1 MTLRLILFAVVGLA
15 ELALPGHS
23 IWIRSQTL
31 ANGRVWKLRAAPVD
45 PVDALRGRYVT
56 LAFAA
61 ETVPQAESL
70 GLGKEAYA
78 VLKEG
83 SDGFAVVDRLSQTPL
98 SGDDVIKVR
107 TTGYWEAAQHVDFP
121 FKRFWLPEKIAPRA
135 EEAYASNSR
144 RDKQNAYA
152 TIRVR
157 NGDSVVEQLY
167 VGDLPLADYLR
178 KNPQP

>member
-1 MTLRLILFAVVGLA
+1 MTLRLILFAIVGLA

-23 IWIRSQTL
+23 IWMRSQTL
-31 ANGRVWKLRAAPVD
+31 VNGRVWKLRAEPVD

-61 ETVPQAESL
+61 ETVPRTG
-70 GLGKEAYA
+70 GLGSGIEAYA

-83 SDGFAVVDRLSQTPL
+83 SDGFAVVDRLSETPL
-98 SGDDVIKVR
+98 SGDNVIKVR
-107 TTGYWEAAQHVDFP
+107 TTGYWGDAQHIDFP

-135 EEAYASNSR
+135 EEAYASNSH

-157 NGDSVVEQLY
+157 NGDSAVEQLY
-167 VGDLPLADYLR
+167 IGDLPLADYLR
-178 KNPQP
+178 KNP

>member
-23 IWIRSQTL
+23 IWMRSQTL
-31 ANGRVWKLRAAPVD
+31 ANGRVWKLRAEPVD

-70 GLGKEAYA
+70 GLGTEAYA

-107 TTGYWEAAQHVDFP
+107 TARLLGRRATRRFSIQTFLAAGKD
-121 FKRFWLPEKIAPRA
+121 RT
-135 EEAYASNSR
+135 AS
-144 RDKQNAYA
+144 
-152 TIRVR
+152 
-157 NGDSVVEQLY
+157 
-167 VGDLPLADYLR
+167 
-178 KNPQP
+178 